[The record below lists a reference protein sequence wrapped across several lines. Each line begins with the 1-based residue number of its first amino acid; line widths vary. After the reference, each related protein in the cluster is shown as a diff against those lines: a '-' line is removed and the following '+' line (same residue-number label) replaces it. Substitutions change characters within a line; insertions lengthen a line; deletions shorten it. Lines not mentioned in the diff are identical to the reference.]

1 MMQQQMIARQNF
13 QRPAATGITPMEM
26 EMAVKNALKSAGGSE
41 QPIKVELYLDKSG
54 TNKIAETT
62 VKYIDRNYTMH
73 NNSRVP
79 I

>member
-1 MMQQQMIARQNF
+1 
-13 QRPAATGITPMEM
+13 
-26 EMAVKNALKSAGGSE
+26 MAVKNALKSAGGSE